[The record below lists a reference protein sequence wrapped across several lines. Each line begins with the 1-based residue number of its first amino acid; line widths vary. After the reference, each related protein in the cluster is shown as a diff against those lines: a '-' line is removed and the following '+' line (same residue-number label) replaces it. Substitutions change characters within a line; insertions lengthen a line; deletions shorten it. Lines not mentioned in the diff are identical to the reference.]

1 MGNKKGIDSDLLLIM
16 GIGILSLC
24 GGCGIG
30 WVASLKFAIWVACL
44 WGFGS
49 YIAFFIV
56 GLATW
61 GVADTLQWT
70 EKHRREDEKGESL
83 GGKG

>member
-1 MGNKKGIDSDLLLIM
+1 MENKKGKDSGLLMIVIILIV
-16 GIGILSLC
+16 SLC

-30 WVASLKFAIWVACL
+30 WVASLKSAVWVACL

-56 GLATW
+56 GLAAW
-61 GVADTLQWT
+61 GVTDTLQWV
-70 EKHRREDEKGESL
+70 EKHRREDEKGGSL
-83 GGKG
+83 GGKE